1 MTEGYPN
8 APGHRAVDTSIEA
21 AEALAP
27 GLGRLQAMALA
38 AIQRA
43 GDAGLTADEV
53 AAALKLSR
61 WTVQPRTSELRR
73 KGAIQDSGRRRRNIT
88 GKAAIVWTATAST
101 GGT

>member
-8 APGHRAVDTSIEA
+8 APGHRAVDTSIKA

-43 GDAGLTADEV
+43 GDAGLTADEL
-53 AAALKLSR
+53 AAKLGLSR
-61 WTVQPRTSELRR
+61 WAVQPRTSELRR
-73 KGAIQDSGRRRRNIT
+73 KGAIQDGGQRRRNVT
-88 GKAAIVWTATAST
+88 GRHAIVWVATGLT